1 MAVNCTL
8 TLPSGANVAD
18 FVCCARIGLFSLH
31 YFKANRKSRERVRLR
46 EGACGSRKYAK
57 YGKPL
62 KLASTYTGRL
72 RSVCHCVESRG
83 KENERLQA
91 TSDEP
96 FHFLLLSQAEE
107 RKGRG
112 GEEKKTK
119 SRCQLTNPVRPYA
132 EGKSTQTHTHT
143 HATL

>member
-1 MAVNCTL
+1 MAVNYTL

-18 FVCCARIGLFSLH
+18 FVCCARIGLFSLN

-96 FHFLLLSQAEE
+96 FHFCFSHRQKKGKGAVE
-107 RKGRG
+107 R
-112 GEEKKTK
+112 EKKTK